1 MSDQTIPGNDWEKYA
16 VHNLRQA
23 AQAQIGYLDS
33 KPKAALLGAEAQTNA
48 LLAIAHEMRTANL
61 IAWQALGIQI
71 EAQNGNT
78 SEPSPEAEDDIARR
92 LGLGE
97 TDD

>member
-1 MSDQTIPGNDWEKYA
+1 MSDPTIPGNDWEKYA

-23 AQAQIGYLDS
+23 AQAQIGLVGS
-33 KPKAALLGAEAQTNA
+33 NPRAALLGAEAQTNA

-61 IAWQALGIQI
+61 IAWQALGVF
-71 EAQNGNT
+71 
-78 SEPSPEAEDDIARR
+78 EPSLEAEDDIARR